1 MFWLAAR
8 AKKGEHKVYSVRVGA
23 EGARRQKRRPPY
35 VCGVKICMCLCCL
48 QEVPTVCVYVVFLEE
63 RERDNGGT
71 HVLTLLGL
79 QSRFKDKLLKIR
91 VVCPQ
96 SRTAVLKGLQIIRG
110 VQ

>member
-1 MFWLAAR
+1 
-8 AKKGEHKVYSVRVGA
+8 
-23 EGARRQKRRPPY
+23 
-35 VCGVKICMCLCCL
+35 MCLCCL
-48 QEVPTVCVYVVFLEE
+48 QEVPTVCVYVVFLEERE